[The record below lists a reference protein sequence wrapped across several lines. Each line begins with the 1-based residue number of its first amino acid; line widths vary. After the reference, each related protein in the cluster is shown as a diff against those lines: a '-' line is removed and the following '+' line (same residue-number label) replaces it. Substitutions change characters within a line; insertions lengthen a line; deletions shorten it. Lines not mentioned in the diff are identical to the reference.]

1 MQQQLQ
7 LPENRFVIPF
17 WDVRPSQIKLPYD
30 QVTKSFAIDI
40 LGAPD
45 GDVVFRSTDPSI
57 AAVSDGMLTCGATAG
72 AAVIIV
78 ETVRNGAVVSRRYVQ
93 IDIGTEEQQP
103 VAPPAIREIVPSGYV
118 EELPD
123 GVWHFKYFT
132 DWFDQWGCNIRVQG
146 ELAVELDLD
155 KHYWIAFDVWGEI
168 ESMAAHN
175 HDCLDLYFNSTW
187 KRNFNPPY
195 VIYPAWDQPCVIPRR
210 TERVDLW
217 EFIGRS
223 VTVRFVWDTKD
234 ALYQMFD
241 GWYVGNIRLLSPEDV
256 INGR

>member
-1 MQQQLQ
+1 M
-7 LPENRFVIPF
+7 PESPF
-17 WDVRPSQIKLPYD
+17 AFEYWDVRPRHIVQPYD
-30 QVTKSFAIDI
+30 QVAKSVPLEI
-40 LGAPD
+40 LGSPG
-45 GDVVFRSTDPSI
+45 GDVGFRTTEPTI
-57 AAVSDGMLTCGATAG
+57 AAVSGGALTYGAKAG
-72 AAVIIV
+72 AAVIVAEAMSGGIIM
-78 ETVRNGAVVSRRYVQ
+78 SRRYVQ
-93 IDIGTEEQQP
+93 VEVGIEQQLP
-103 VAPPAIREIVPSGYV
+103 PAPPPIREIVPSGYV

-123 GVWHFKYFT
+123 EVWHFKYFT
-132 DWFDQWGCNIRVQG
+132 DWFDEWGSNIRVQG
-146 ELAVELDLD
+146 ELAITLDLD
-155 KHYWIAFDVWGEI
+155 KHYWLAFDVWGEI

-175 HDCLDLYFNSTW
+175 HDCLDLYFNNTW

-195 VIYPAWDQPCVIPRR
+195 VIYPAWNQPCVISRR